1 MPHDRAV
8 EVENPLRHMF
18 APTFRRI
25 FADLFAEDT
34 KIRTPHQTERRF
46 DSMEHFPF
54 ICTNRVFL
62 CIMKRSISLDA
73 SGMEGIIA
81 VFAGF
86 SIDGIDDSYKI

>member
-1 MPHDRAV
+1 M

-18 APTFRRI
+18 APTFRRMS
-25 FADLFAEDT
+25 ADLFAENT

-46 DSMEHFPF
+46 DSMEPIPF

-62 CIMKRSISLDA
+62 CIMKMSILMDA
-73 SGMEGIIA
+73 RGMEGIIS

-86 SIDGIDDSYKI
+86 SIDGIDDSYKF